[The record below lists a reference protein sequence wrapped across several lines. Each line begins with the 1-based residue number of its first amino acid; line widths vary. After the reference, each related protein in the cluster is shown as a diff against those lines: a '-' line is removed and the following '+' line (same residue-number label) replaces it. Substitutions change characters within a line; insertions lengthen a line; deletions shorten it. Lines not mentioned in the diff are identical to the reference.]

1 MNNCTLHSLNYLKQ
15 FPTPLISIVAKF
27 VSFVSGGLAGIL
39 LILGILGESILEG
52 HVSFFFYCILCVTQ
66 SIPST
71 FKFSFL
77 YGLWFMKVFGR
88 NLFWYTVIF
97 GTIATVSRK
106 VVADELQVIDPE
118 GAMTLVVQ
126 HTHYMPKR
134 WRGKESSEL
143 VRKEFETLFQVIH
156 FPEFLQSNHK

>member
-1 MNNCTLHSLNYLKQ
+1 MSLWL
-15 FPTPLISIVAKF
+15 
-27 VSFVSGGLAGIL
+27 
-39 LILGILGESILEG
+39 
-52 HVSFFFYCILCVTQ
+52 
-66 SIPST
+66 
-71 FKFSFL
+71 
-77 YGLWFMKVFGR
+77 MKVFGR
-88 NLFWYTVIF
+88 NLFWYTVVF

-143 VRKEFETLFQVIH
+143 VRKEFETLFQVIPSPL
-156 FPEFLQSNHK
+156 FFFLRSHIYQIYLNSFRYHVWQKNILIVLKMGLLIINHANAHTVTENELRVDAKMH

>member
-1 MNNCTLHSLNYLKQ
+1 
-15 FPTPLISIVAKF
+15 
-27 VSFVSGGLAGIL
+27 
-39 LILGILGESILEG
+39 
-52 HVSFFFYCILCVTQ
+52 
-66 SIPST
+66 
-71 FKFSFL
+71 
-77 YGLWFMKVFGR
+77 MKVFGR
-88 NLFWYTVIF
+88 NLFWYTVVF

-134 WRGKESSEL
+134 WRGKESSEP

-156 FPEFLQSNHK
+156 FIAVTVIPYILLP